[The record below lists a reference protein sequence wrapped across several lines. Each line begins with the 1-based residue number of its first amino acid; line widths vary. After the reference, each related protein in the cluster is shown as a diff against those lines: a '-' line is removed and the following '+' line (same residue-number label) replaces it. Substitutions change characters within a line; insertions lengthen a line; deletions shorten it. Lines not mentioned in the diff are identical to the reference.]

1 MNRITLNRFN
11 YKSLLVDVAVVYCI
25 FQNTE
30 LVQFDTLVNIIE
42 IFDLV

>member
-1 MNRITLNRFN
+1 MNIITLSRLN
-11 YKSLLVDVAVVYCI
+11 YKSLLVDAAIVYCI

-42 IFDLV
+42 IFDLI